1 MMKIKF
7 LIICSLSLFMLST
20 AFAQEKWELRRNE
33 NGIAI
38 YSRQSTDGKLVELRL
53 LCQLDATPEQ
63 LIRQLMDI
71 NSYSNWVYSNKKSG
85 IIKKVNDHDIIY
97 FTEAHLPWP
106 IQDRD
111 LVVELNIEPAAN
123 PNATQII
130 LVKSIDGILPPKK
143 HFIRVPY
150 SLVTWRITPVPG
162 NKINVDYTFS
172 LDPGGSIP
180 KWLVNLTLTT
190 GPYKSFMKL
199 RELLKE
205 EKGKR

>member
-1 MMKIKF
+1 MKIKSVTIF
-7 LIICSLSLFMLST
+7 TLFLFMLTVAS
-20 AFAQEKWELRRNE
+20 AQDKWELRRNE
-33 NGIAI
+33 NGITI
-38 YSRQSTDGKLVELRL
+38 YSRQSPDGKLVELRL
-53 LCQLDATPEQ
+53 LCQLDAAPEE

-71 NSYSNWVYSNKKSG
+71 NSYSSWVYSNKKSG

-111 LVVELNIEPAAN
+111 LVVELNIEPATN

-162 NKINVDYTFS
+162 NKVNIDYTFS

-190 GPYKSFMKL
+190 GPYKSFVKL
-199 RELLKE
+199 RELLKAE
-205 EKGKR
+205 RNKR